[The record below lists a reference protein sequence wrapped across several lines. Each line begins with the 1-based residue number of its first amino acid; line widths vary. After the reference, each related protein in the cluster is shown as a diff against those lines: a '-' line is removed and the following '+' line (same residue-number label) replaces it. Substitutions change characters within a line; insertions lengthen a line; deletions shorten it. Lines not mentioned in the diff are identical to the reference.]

1 MDMTSEDLTSFI
13 SEVRITTPY
22 VGESLVSGRLRSLGY
37 RVSRE
42 RVRQALRSTDP
53 LSSALRW
60 PGAGPNSLWHIG
72 KLFEIIKYQPTF
84 IEYLQ

>member
-1 MDMTSEDLTSFI
+1 MLDDPSMDMASEDLASFV
-13 SEVRITTPY
+13 SEMQRTTAH
-22 VGESLVSGRLRSLGY
+22 VGESVVTERLRSLGY

-60 PGAGPNSLWHIG
+60 PGGLTRRRPYSVAGPNSLWHIG
-72 KLFEIIKYQPTF
+72 K
-84 IEYLQ
+84 